1 MTTKYSNIKGYP
13 GYYISKRGTLD
24 IIYLKGVPF
33 SLPLKGQELKGKA
46 MVGKVL
52 LL

>member
-1 MTTKYSNIKGYP
+1 MNTKYSNIKGYP
-13 GYYISKRGTLD
+13 GYYISKSGTLFTS
-24 IIYLKGVPF
+24 LKRVGV
-33 SLPLKGQELKGKA
+33 KGKA

>member
-13 GYYISKRGTLD
+13 GYYI
-24 IIYLKGVPF
+24 YLKGVPF
-33 SLPLKGQELKGKA
+33 SLLLKGQELKGKA